1 MADINRTQERG
12 VPETMVTKYRDQE
25 DGTHALVGTSRIER
39 RTVVETAT
47 IPNNQSMLD
56 RWIDFR
62 YWAAIAI
69 QFPEAMT
76 GTHFQIYG
84 RIEQAGTEEKAVYD
98 DTGAIIT
105 QEIDNGI
112 VLVTADVFV
121 LPWIKIQSC
130 SAADGTPQAEGA
142 ARTIKIVKKP

>member
-1 MADINRTQERG
+1 MADIVRTQERG
-12 VPETMVTKYRDQE
+12 VPSSMESRYRDQE
-25 DGTHALVGTSRIER
+25 DGTHALVGTARIER

-47 IPNNQSMLD
+47 IPNGQSMLD

-76 GTHFQIYG
+76 GTHFQVYG
-84 RIEQAGTEEKAVYD
+84 RMEAADSEEKPVYD
-98 DTGAIIT
+98 DTDTIIVQAIN
-105 QEIDNGI
+105 NGI
-112 VLVTADVFV
+112 VTVAADVFA

-130 SAADGTPQAEGA
+130 SAADGTPQNEAA
-142 ARTIKIVKKP
+142 ARTIKMVKKP